1 MPNENGV
8 PVIEIGGTHATAAVV
23 DVATWTVV
31 GTAER
36 GSLDAAADSEPLL
49 DAFTAPTRT
58 LATPSGALWGIA
70 MPDPF
75 DYRRGIALFRGVGKF
90 ECLYGVDVRSAL
102 VSRLAA
108 REVRFGNDADAF
120 TLGEWVSGAAHGAD
134 RCAGMTLGTGVG
146 TGWVAAGAV
155 VDPGDPP
162 DGRAHRLH
170 IGDRALEDVMSRRA
184 LRHAYTRRTGEDVD
198 VQGIADRARGGE
210 DEAVRV
216 LADALRALGSVLGPR
231 FARFG
236 ADVVVVGGAMS
247 ASWDLFEPWFREGA
261 GRLPETRLAADP
273 ESAPLIGA
281 AYGAAHNCLIP

>member
-1 MPNENGV
+1 
-8 PVIEIGGTHATAAVV
+8 
-23 DVATWTVV
+23 
-31 GTAER
+31 
-36 GSLDAAADSEPLL
+36 
-49 DAFTAPTRT
+49 
-58 LATPSGALWGIA
+58 
-70 MPDPF
+70 
-75 DYRRGIALFRGVGKF
+75 
-90 ECLYGVDVRSAL
+90 
-102 VSRLAA
+102 
-108 REVRFGNDADAF
+108 
-120 TLGEWVSGAAHGAD
+120 
-134 RCAGMTLGTGVG
+134 
-146 TGWVAAGAV
+146 
-155 VDPGDPP
+155 
-162 DGRAHRLH
+162 
-170 IGDRALEDVMSRRA
+170 
-184 LRHAYTRRTGEDVD
+184 